1 MAMKCEYYCYKNTRS
16 SLNSINHN
24 LKKIKLVVFDMDGVL
39 LDTVSSW
46 RYVHTY
52 FGTCNDNS
60 VDDYLKGKIDDLE
73 FIRRDVSLWKIDN
86 KAVKMQKIVDILS
99 DIHVMKGAEECMIFL
114 KKHKIKTAIVSAG
127 LDFLAE
133 KVGKKLD
140 FDYVFA
146 NGIKTDENGFIL
158 EEGILKVQLMYKDK
172 NIIHLS
178 KILDITSDNIVSV
191 GNSCFD
197 IPMFRESGLGIA
209 FNPEDEC
216 TKDAA
221 EVVINEKDLSKII
234 SYLEPFV

>member
-1 MAMKCEYYCYKNTRS
+1 MKCEHYCYKNTRS

-24 LKKIKLVVFDMDGVL
+24 LKEIKLVVFDMDGVL
-39 LDTVSSW
+39 LDVMSSW
-46 RYVHTY
+46 RYVHNY
-52 FGTCNDNS
+52 FGTCNDKS

-86 KAVKMQKIVDILS
+86 KPVKMQKIVDILS
-99 DIHVMKGAEECMIFL
+99 DVHVMKGAEACMFFL
-114 KKHKIKTAIVSAG
+114 KQHKIKTAIISAG
-127 LDFLAE
+127 IDFLAE
-133 KVGKKLD
+133 KIGKKFD
-140 FDYVFA
+140 FDFVFA
-146 NGIKTDENGFIL
+146 NGIKTDEKGFIL

-178 KILDITSDNIVSV
+178 KILNITSENIVSV

-234 SYLEPFV
+234 PYLEPFM